1 MQMDGPRRRPLQLQG
16 DQPSPETYPMP
27 NTACIPRAT
36 KLCLGFAFSFFSV
49 DHLRVKR
56 PQPVIRSAQTLS
68 SAIHTFQPLPLIA
81 GRCCYSSDTSDSI
94 CAIRNSAS
102 ISIVDGAV
110 CLVRGDQIA
119 GERAA
124 SSPVDCHAKGPSLEE
139 AQHDS
144 QANRTT

>member
-1 MQMDGPRRRPLQLQG
+1 MQMDGTRRRSLQLQG

-56 PQPVIRSAQTLS
+56 PQPVLRSAQTLS
-68 SAIHTFQPLPLIA
+68 SAIHPFQPLPLITWRH
-81 GRCCYSSDTSDSI
+81 GEFLGDERSHVFSNGLETSDQSF
-94 CAIRNSAS
+94 
-102 ISIVDGAV
+102 D
-110 CLVRGDQIA
+110 
-119 GERAA
+119 
-124 SSPVDCHAKGPSLEE
+124 PVDCHAQDPSLKE

-144 QANRTT
+144 QPNRTR